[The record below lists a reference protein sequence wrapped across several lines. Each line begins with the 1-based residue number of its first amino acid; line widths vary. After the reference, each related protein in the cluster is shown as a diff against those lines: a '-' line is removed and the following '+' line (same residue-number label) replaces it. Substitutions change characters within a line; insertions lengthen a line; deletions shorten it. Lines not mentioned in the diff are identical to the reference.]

1 MKQIATGTDDFKKII
16 ESNSLF
22 IDKTLFIKELI
33 DDASE
38 VLLFPRPRR
47 FGKTLNM
54 SMLSYYFDNTLE
66 SSDLFNGL
74 NISKCGDIYLKEMN
88 KYPVIYITLKSTKKN
103 TYEEFILS
111 FKGIISDL
119 YEKYEYLLGS
129 DKIKNVDKEYFER
142 CLNKKEDIELYYAL
156 SNLCKMLETYYDEKV
171 IVLLDEYDAGILG
184 GYNKGF
190 YDAVIDF
197 MRNVFSSTFK
207 NNLSL
212 KKGVITGILRVS
224 KEGMF
229 SDANNITIYNITD
242 YKYQK
247 YFGFT
252 EEEVKEVLNEYK
264 VSEYFDEVKKWYDGY
279 NFSGITIYNPWRI
292 LNFLS
297 DSEHRLKHNG

>member
-1 MKQIATGTDDFKKII
+1 MLKK
-16 ESNSLF
+16 
-22 IDKTLFIKELI
+22 
-33 DDASE
+33 
-38 VLLFPRPRR
+38 
-47 FGKTLNM
+47 
-54 SMLSYYFDNTLE
+54 YYN
-66 SSDLFNGL
+66 
-74 NISKCGDIYLKEMN
+74 
-88 KYPVIYITLKSTKKN
+88 
-103 TYEEFILS
+103 
-111 FKGIISDL
+111 
-119 YEKYEYLLGS
+119 
-129 DKIKNVDKEYFER
+129 
-142 CLNKKEDIELYYAL
+142 
-156 SNLCKMLETYYDEKV
+156 EKV
-171 IVLLDEYDAGILG
+171 IVLLDEYDASILES
-184 GYNKGF
+184 YLNNY
-190 YDAVIDF
+190 YDDTIKF
-197 MRNVFSSTFK
+197 MKSVFLSTFK

-212 KKGVITGILRVS
+212 KKGIITGILRIS